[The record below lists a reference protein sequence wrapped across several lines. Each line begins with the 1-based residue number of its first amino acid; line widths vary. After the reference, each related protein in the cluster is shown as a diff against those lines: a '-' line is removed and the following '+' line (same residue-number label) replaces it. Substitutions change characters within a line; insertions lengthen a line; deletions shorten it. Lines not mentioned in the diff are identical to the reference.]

1 LDLLETRWNLYMTES
16 TNGAARG
23 PRRGRFLAVAA
34 LLLVVAAIGVLYG
47 IKRQG
52 GKEAAAECLATTK
65 VAQRVDPFAHGEVA
79 AFSIAKAPQPLPILA
94 FDGPDGA
101 KHTLA
106 DFKGR
111 TVLFNLW
118 ATWCVPCRQEMPA
131 LDRLQAKLGGPAFQ
145 VVAVNID
152 TAKLD
157 KPKQFLADAG
167 VKNLGLYADPSA
179 DIFQTLRLA
188 GKVVGLPT
196 SVLLDPQGCEIGTL
210 AGGAEW
216 GSEDALALVKAAI
229 GS

>member
-1 LDLLETRWNLYMTES
+1 MTDES
-16 TNGAARG
+16 NGAARG
-23 PRRGRFLAVAA
+23 VHRGRFLLAGILLAA
-34 LLLVVAAIGVLYG
+34 GIAAAVLYG
-47 IKRQG
+47 IGGRH
-52 GKEAAAECLATTK
+52 GKEAAVECQATTK
-65 VAQRVDPFAHGEVA
+65 VAERVDPFAHGEVA
-79 AFSIAKAPQPLPILA
+79 GFSIAKASQPLPA
-94 FDGPDGA
+94 FTFQGPDGA

-152 TAKLD
+152 TARLD
-157 KPKQFLADAG
+157 KPRQFMADAG

-179 DIFQTLRLA
+179 DAFQTLRLA
-188 GKVVGLPT
+188 GKVLGLPT
-196 SVLLDPQGCEIGTL
+196 SVLLDPNGCEIGTL

-216 GSEDALALVKAAI
+216 ASDDAVALVKAAL

>member
-1 LDLLETRWNLYMTES
+1 MTDES
-16 TNGAARG
+16 NGAARG
-23 PRRGRFLAVAA
+23 MHRGRYLLAGM
-34 LLLVVAAIGVLYG
+34 LVAIGAAAVVYG
-47 IKRQG
+47 IGGQH
-52 GKEAAAECLATTK
+52 GKEAASQCQATAK
-65 VAQRVDPFAHGEVA
+65 VAARLDPLAHGEVA
-79 AFSIAKAPQPLPILA
+79 AFSIPKAAQPLPA
-94 FDGPDGA
+94 FTFQGPDGA

-111 TVLFNLW
+111 TILFNLW
-118 ATWCVPCRQEMPA
+118 ATWCVPCRQEMPT

-152 TAKLD
+152 TARLD

-167 VKNLGLYADPSA
+167 VKNLALYADPSA
-179 DIFQTLRLA
+179 DTFQTLRLA

-196 SVLLDPQGCEIGTL
+196 SVLLDPNGCEIGTL

-216 GSEDALALVKAAI
+216 ASDDAVALVKAAL